1 MVSIGNLKR
10 RETEPIQ
17 NRRVARVNRLEVSYR
32 LFGRDHQDGGARQEH
47 QRAAE

>member
-10 RETEPIQ
+10 REAEPIQ
-17 NRRVARVNRLEVSYR
+17 DRGIARVNRLEVGYR
-32 LFGRDHQDGGARQEH
+32 LFGRDYEYGARQE